1 MTEII
6 IILILVAIN
15 GFFSLSEVALIS
27 ARKLSLQTD
36 AKNGSKAAKAAL
48 LLQDNPD
55 MYLSTCQIGIT
66 VVSILT
72 GIYSGKQL
80 AGDFAALLE
89 DIGMAQAVAST
100 VSQTIIVIVA
110 TYLQVELGEL
120 FPKRVGLDIAD
131 KLARAVGPFML
142 FLAKITKPIVAF
154 LTWNNN
160 VLSWMFGLKP
170 QDSRVTEAEIKSI
183 IEEGTRSGEVQEV
196 EQDIMERALFLGDQR
211 VVSLMTHRTDL
222 VALDVNMTQA
232 EVLKVLTEH
241 SFANYPVVNGTI
253 EQTLGIISLKDLV
266 LIIGKEDFN
275 LKDIIQEPT
284 YIPESMTVYKA
295 LAELKLAHHNCG
307 LVFDEFG
314 SLSGIIALKDIM
326 EGLVGSI
333 DEPNE
338 MPDIIERQDK
348 KSWVVSGQCLFYDF
362 LAYFDMENEYSRE
375 FSTVGGL
382 VLDQLEHI
390 PHVGERL
397 LWNNFCIQV
406 VEMDETRIEKVVV
419 TLRDTE

>member
-27 ARKLSLQTD
+27 ARKLKLQTD
-36 AKNGSKAAKAAL
+36 AKNGSRAAKAAL
-48 LLQDNPD
+48 LLQENPD

-89 DIGMAQAVAST
+89 GMGMGTTLAST

-142 FLAKITKPIVAF
+142 FLAKVTKPIVVF

-160 VLSWMFGLKP
+160 ILSKMFGLKP
-170 QDSRVTEAEIKSI
+170 QDMRVTEAEVKSI
-183 IEEGTRSGEVQEV
+183 IEEGARSGEVQEM

-222 VALDVNMTQA
+222 VTLDVNMTQE
-232 EVLKVLTEH
+232 EVLKVLSEN
-241 SFANYPVVNGTI
+241 SFANYPIVDGSI
-253 EQTLGIISLKDLV
+253 EQTIGIISLKDLV

-275 LKDIIQEPT
+275 LRDIIEEPT

-295 LAELKLAHHNCG
+295 LGELKLAHRNCG

-338 MPDIIERQDK
+338 TPDIIERQDK
-348 KSWVVSGQCLFYDF
+348 QSWVVSGQCLFYDF
-362 LAYFDMENEYSRE
+362 LAYFDMENEYTQE

-382 VLDQLEHI
+382 VLEQLEHI

-397 LWNNFCIQV
+397 FWNKFCIQV

-419 TLRDTE
+419 TLRKT